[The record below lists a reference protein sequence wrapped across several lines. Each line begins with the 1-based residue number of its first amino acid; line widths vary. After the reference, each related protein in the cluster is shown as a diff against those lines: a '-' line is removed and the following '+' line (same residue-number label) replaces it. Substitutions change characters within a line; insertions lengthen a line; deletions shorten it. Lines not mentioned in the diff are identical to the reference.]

1 MAEGG
6 VVRGWRWVF
15 REEIAYLRYLNNM
28 AVNLNLTL
36 EQDVKALYQSL
47 SGHLLPKSREVNAHI
62 RGFLEEEI
70 RGRRGG
76 S

>member
-1 MAEGG
+1 MAKGG
-6 VVRGWRWVF
+6 VVRNGSGGF
-15 REEIAYLRYLNNM
+15 REEVAYLRYLNNM
-28 AVNLNLTL
+28 AVNLNLPL

-47 SGHLLPKSREVNAHI
+47 NGHLLPKSREVNAHI
-62 RGFLEEEI
+62 RNFLEEEI

>member
-1 MAEGG
+1 
-6 VVRGWRWVF
+6 
-15 REEIAYLRYLNNM
+15 M